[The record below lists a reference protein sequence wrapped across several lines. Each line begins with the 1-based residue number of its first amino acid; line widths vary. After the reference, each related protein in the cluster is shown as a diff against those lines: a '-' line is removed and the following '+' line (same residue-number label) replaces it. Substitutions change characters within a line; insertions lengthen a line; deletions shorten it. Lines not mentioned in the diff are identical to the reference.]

1 VLIDPFPAALLPS
14 NTNGYINVSCTDI
27 SNSSF
32 IPNPQ
37 GTAVCPTITSNAN
50 GLQATITSFG
60 PNSALQFSY
69 QAVMPQSVV
78 SVDNLA
84 TVLPAGMSFGA
95 GTSQSQQ
102 NVQVIDQST
111 GEPEDGIAIPTLSL
125 WALLLLI
132 LALLTLAIVF
142 LAGGRRAPSERA

>member
-1 VLIDPFPAALLPS
+1 
-14 NTNGYINVSCTDI
+14 
-27 SNSSF
+27 
-32 IPNPQ
+32 
-37 GTAVCPTITSNAN
+37 
-50 GLQATITSFG
+50 
-60 PNSALQFSY
+60 
-69 QAVMPQSVV
+69 MPQSVV

-132 LALLTLAIVF
+132 FALLTLAIVF
-142 LAGGRRAPSERA
+142 LAGGRRAGRQTR